1 VIHSLRLVLGTAFI
15 LLGLA
20 ITGTDLVVGQ
30 ALAVILLLGN
40 LGAESFPILSR
51 ALLKERLAVVSGVAV
66 LVLATGAL
74 EVTSFTSIVIARVL
88 VVDRHAVVLGTTL
101 VAVLALIT
109 AADRFKLSGARQ
121 LVTPPVRAATL
132 AVRIA
137 VTFAELAVLLGL
149 AIVVVVAAIIAI
161 SIFAVV
167 AAARAV
173 NEVARFMTLVLG
185 VLDVAAAYV
194 VAIRLALGQGSRLL
208 LLALLTAPSLVRG
221 FEEGADDPTK
231 LSLVGVAL
239 QSNPAV
245 RFR

>member
-101 VAVLALIT
+101 VAVLALVT

-161 SIFAVV
+161 ST
-167 AAARAV
+167 AARAV
-173 NEVARFMTLVLG
+173 NEVAWFLALVLG